1 MDSHKTNSSQA
12 NAKNAIQH
20 DGFITKITDQ
30 TVTVSLSGNL
40 NCDACNAKMV
50 CGSAES
56 GDKVVDVLNTDSG
69 LQLNDSVKVLLRK
82 DLGMKAVFWAYV
94 FPFILV
100 MTVLVTASFFVT
112 EWLAGVLSILVLPPY
127 YLLLYSLQNVFSKS
141 FQFSILKTS

>member
-1 MDSHKTNSSQA
+1 MENHKVNSNQTD
-12 NAKNAIQH
+12 AKNNIQH
-20 DGFITKITDQ
+20 EGFITKITDQ
-30 TVTVSLSGNL
+30 TVTVSLSGNV

-56 GDKVVDVLNTDSG
+56 DDKVVEVLNTHPN
-69 LQLNDSVKVLLRK
+69 LQLNDSVNVLLRK

-127 YLLLYSLQNVFSKS
+127 YLLLYSLKKVFSKS

>member
-1 MDSHKTNSSQA
+1 MENHKVNNNQA

-30 TVTVSLSGNL
+30 TVTVSLTGNL

-56 GDKVVDVLNTDSG
+56 GDKVVEVLNTHSG
-69 LQLNDSVKVLLRK
+69 LQLNDSVNVLLRK

-94 FPFILV
+94 FPFILL
-100 MTVLVTASFFVT
+100 MTVLVTASFFLT
-112 EWLAGVLSILVLPPY
+112 EWIAGVLSILVLLPY
-127 YLLLYSLQNVFSKS
+127 YLLLYSLKKVFDKS
-141 FQFSILKTS
+141 FQFSILKTM